1 MKEIYEMVTGIRA
14 DREQSHTTSHN
25 KRIEWK
31 SIKLSFGRFKTQ
43 GSNFFS
49 LKQNS
54 MQNKL
59 VVMII
64 KMRMGYKKNQSPL
77 GDKPIENY
85 YAVVQKEISSL
96 ELLAATGYTLERIDL
111 YV

>member
-49 LKQNS
+49 IKQN
-54 MQNKL
+54 
-59 VVMII
+59 
-64 KMRMGYKKNQSPL
+64 
-77 GDKPIENY
+77 
-85 YAVVQKEISSL
+85 
-96 ELLAATGYTLERIDL
+96 
-111 YV
+111 